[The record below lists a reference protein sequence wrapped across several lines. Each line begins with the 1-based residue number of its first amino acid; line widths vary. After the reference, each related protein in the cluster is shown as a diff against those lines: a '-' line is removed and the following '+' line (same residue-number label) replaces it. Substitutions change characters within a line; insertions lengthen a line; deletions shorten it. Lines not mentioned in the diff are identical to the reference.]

1 MSPTIFRED
10 GFRFFF
16 FSREEARLPVHVH
29 CADGEAK
36 FWLEPGI
43 ELAQN
48 YGLTDRQ
55 IRAVEVLIRR
65 HENDIRTAWRRHFG
79 R

>member
-1 MSPTIFRED
+1 LSPTI
-10 GFRFFF
+10 
-16 FSREEARLPVHVH
+16 SREESRLHVHVH

-36 FWLEPGI
+36 FWLEPQI

-48 YGLTDRQ
+48 YALNDRQ
-55 IRAVEVLIRR
+55 IRAAEALIRK
-65 HENDIRTAWRRHFG
+65 HENDIRAAWNKHFG

>member
-1 MSPTIFRED
+1 MSPTIFREA

-16 FSREEARLPVHVH
+16 FSREESRLHVHVH

-36 FWLEPGI
+36 FWLEPQI

-48 YGLTDRQ
+48 YGLNDRQ
-55 IRAVEVLIRR
+55 IRAVEALIRK
-65 HENDIRTAWRRHFG
+65 HEDDIRDAWRKHFG